1 MKKTFVIAMFCMLG
15 ACQNGVEKQVQQ
27 LVGQMTLEEKIQ
39 MLHGH
44 TMFTSGGVERLGVAP
59 LKYADGPFGVREEL
73 EPHSW
78 APLRLTTDSATFFPT
93 GSALAATWSEEMAW
107 LYGKGLA
114 EETRTRGKDM
124 VLGPAVNIQRIPT
137 GGRTYEYL
145 SEDPLLSARLTVGY
159 INGVQENGAAAC
171 IKHYAL
177 NNQENNRGAV
187 DVRISQRAMREI
199 YLPPFRAAVEE
210 AGVWGVMAAY
220 NKVFGS
226 WCAENTL
233 LLTDILR
240 NEWGF
245 KGLVVSDWG
254 GTHSTVAS
262 ALAGLDVEMPGDR
275 YFGQALLDSVRSGA
289 VPEEVIDRK
298 VENILRVRM
307 TVPPIEETSDVR
319 PVSTPEH
326 SEMAYEIATRS
337 IVLLKNAEALLPL
350 DLNKYKKIA
359 VIGDNAVKKHAQGG
373 IGAGVKA
380 RYEITPLEGLQQ
392 KIGDKAQIIYAR
404 GYKGFSRWDRQR
416 TGVLGDVVL
425 TGTGGMLSGGER
437 RGMRPDDTLLL
448 QALDAAREADLV
460 LFFAGNNRE
469 VETEGADRTS
479 IDLLS
484 MQDELIQEIA
494 RVNPAIVTVVV
505 TGAPVDLTT
514 LEAFSP
520 AMLVSWFNGSEGGN
534 ALADVLLG
542 NVVPSGKLPF
552 TFPMRLQDSPAYA
565 LNNYPNF
572 EQADYSEDIYV
583 GYRWY
588 DAQEIQPMY
597 AFGHGLSYTSFEYVS
612 MQTGKNRYKPSDEVS
627 VIVRL
632 KNTGTMAAEEVV
644 QLYVNR
650 PESEV
655 EFPPKELKAFRRVR
669 VAPGKTARVTLT
681 FPVNALQHWDEAL
694 QDWAL
699 EPGTIELWVGT
710 SSDDIRLKKSV
721 AVGF

>member
-1 MKKTFVIAMFCMLG
+1 MLG

-699 EPGTIELWVGT
+699 EPGTI
-710 SSDDIRLKKSV
+710 
-721 AVGF
+721 

>member
-1 MKKTFVIAMFCMLG
+1 MLG

>member
-1 MKKTFVIAMFCMLG
+1 MLG

-380 RYEITPLEGLQQ
+380 RDEITPLEGLQQ

-534 ALADVLLG
+534 VLADVLLG

>member
-1 MKKTFVIAMFCMLG
+1 MFCMLG